1 MLPAGV
7 VECPGGDAW
16 GWGWGGVSSP
26 TRWADPS
33 LRAPAPR
40 HGPAATPGPCIQ
52 VPLPPLHHSL
62 PQAGAR
68 GRRTHA
74 HHSPKDWRR
83 GAVVAVGR
91 GALFISKIIPQRK
104 ILYATQSKESSPLM
118 KTKTCPKDFARAPL
132 VEQAPWFPRPVGG
145 LTLSLSLKPS
155 GTLAPERT
163 FKLHNPLILQM
174 GKLMLRPD
182 KGLPKAMQHQW
193 QTWGSGPGAPTPTP
207 STPLPPQAH
216 GHSLTKAVPLRA
228 NWVPPLDTRWHS

>member
-1 MLPAGV
+1 M
-7 VECPGGDAW
+7 PGG
-16 GWGWGGVSSP
+16 GGGGVSSP

-52 VPLPPLHHSL
+52 VPPPPLHHSL

-68 GRRTHA
+68 GRCTHT
-74 HHSPKDWRR
+74 HHSPKGWRG

-132 VEQAPWFPRPVGG
+132 VEQAPWLPRPCGWPDPITV
-145 LTLSLSLKPS
+145 LKTFWNISSRKNLQTPQPS
-155 GTLAPERT
+155 HFTDG
-163 FKLHNPLILQM
+163 
-174 GKLMLRPD
+174 
-182 KGLPKAMQHQW
+182 
-193 QTWGSGPGAPTPTP
+193 
-207 STPLPPQAH
+207 
-216 GHSLTKAVPLRA
+216 
-228 NWVPPLDTRWHS
+228 